1 MFEYYITTPYNP
13 NSNSNIERVHSTL
26 AEHVRILREK
36 EPKEDI
42 MKLMKLAIIAYNNTI
57 MKLMKLAIIA
67 YNNTIHTTTGLTPLE
82 LTFGHTK
89 THDPFD
95 ICYDRTFYNNYLTRH
110 INRLKLLYT
119 KLGDRVQENK
129 TKIIEKRNTNFKTQ
143 PLEIG
148 QQVYVKQPIG
158 YKSKI
163 NPRFS
168 GPYNVKKIF
177 ENGTAIVIPRFSGAY
192 NVKKIFENGAPYN
205 VKKIF
210 ENGTAIVIDK
220 NKRER
225 KVHVRNLKYGVV
237 TDSSPR
243 SQDQPGTSN

>member
-1 MFEYYITTPYNP
+1 ME
-13 NSNSNIERVHSTL
+13 
-26 AEHVRILREK
+26 
-36 EPKEDI
+36 
-42 MKLMKLAIIAYNNTI
+42 
-57 MKLMKLAIIA
+57 LMKLAIIA
-67 YNNTIHTTTGLTPLE
+67 YNNTIHTTTGLTLLE

-119 KLGDRVQENK
+119 KLGVRLQENI
-129 TKIIEKRNTNFKTQ
+129 TKIIEKRNTNLKTQ

-148 QQVYVKQPIG
+148 LLVKQPIG
-158 YKSKI
+158 YKSKT
-163 NPRFS
+163 NLRFS
-168 GPYNVKKIF
+168 GPYKVKK
-177 ENGTAIVIPRFSGAY
+177 VY
-192 NVKKIFENGAPYN
+192 
-205 VKKIF
+205 

-237 TDSSPR
+237 TDSSPG